1 MAEER
6 VLNEVTNEE
15 VSGARPSTDANIV
28 IQILVGIIGTVAIA
42 FAVLPLKN
50 ASPGIAYIYG
60 IINDRG
66 PVQYLEL
73 FMAFMVAALVVLK
86 SRIIRRQLG
95 IVAEGPVSDNID
107 LGNDD
112 EVTDLRRKIR
122 SDDAYEWSILL
133 NRAERMLTL
142 WLGSKDISRVATW
155 SGTESERDLS
165 GSDSSYATARV
176 LIWAIPILGFI
187 GTVMGLGSAVSGFSE
202 FLAGEAE
209 LGAIKEAI
217 GDVTIGLGVAFDT
230 TLLAL
235 ILSVILM
242 FPLSVIQ
249 RREESL
255 FVEIDNYLDDMLLSR
270 FPAPESQPIVI
281 ENLEDSIEAAFRRY
295 IPDPDR
301 YEEVFTNAIDRAA
314 GTVEERFSLLARNY
328 ETTLN
333 ELTAR
338 MSSSVATVG
347 GTIEMSMRKIV
358 EDVQTEENAF
368 LERRKELSS
377 QEIQEFKKIGEEMF
391 ATSAQIADSYRQ
403 SADALQNTT
412 QLASEKSLSAAQEMS
427 ARMEEVVKLAS
438 GIQDLL
444 KIEQAVEK
452 GLAGISAS
460 GALQDT
466 LHTLR
471 DHLQT
476 TDEFCKRLSK
486 PRVITLR
493 EEVS

>member
-6 VLNEVTNEE
+6 VLNEVVNEE
-15 VSGARPSTDANIV
+15 VSGARPNTDANFV
-28 IQILVGIIGTVAIA
+28 IQFLVGIVGTIAISV
-42 FAVLPLKN
+42 AVLPLKN

-73 FMAFMVAALVVLK
+73 IMAFMVAALVFLK
-86 SRIIRRQLG
+86 AGIIRNQLR
-95 IVAEGPVSDNID
+95 IMAEGPVSDNLD
-107 LGNDD
+107 LGNDE
-112 EVTDLRRKIR
+112 EVTNLRRKLR

-155 SGTESERDLS
+155 SATESERDMS
-165 GSDSSYATARV
+165 GSDSSYAIARV

-209 LGAIKEAI
+209 LSAIKEAI

-235 ILSVILM
+235 VLSVILM
-242 FPLSVIQ
+242 FPLSIIQ
-249 RREESL
+249 RREENL

-314 GTVEERFSLLARNY
+314 GTVEERFGLLARNY

-347 GTIEMSMRKIV
+347 DTIEMSMRKIV
-358 EDVQTEENAF
+358 EDVQSEENAF
-368 LERRKELSS
+368 LERRKQLSA
-377 QEIQEFKKIGEEMF
+377 QEMEQFKKMGDDIF
-391 ATSAQIADSYRQ
+391 STSAQIADKYRQ
-403 SADALQNTT
+403 SADALQQTT
-412 QLASEKSLSAAQEMS
+412 QQASEKSLSAAQDL
-427 ARMEEVVKLAS
+427 AQRMEEVVKLAS

-460 GALQDT
+460 GELQQT

-471 DHLQT
+471 DHLHT